1 MVEGMI
7 SRRTVPRDSSITL
20 RIRSMPIRRLGRP
33 AFRLSL
39 WVVL

>member
-7 SRRTVPRDSSITL
+7 SRRPVSLDSSITL
-20 RIRSMPIRRLGRP
+20 RIRSIPIRRLERP

-39 WVVL
+39 